1 MKTFTMS
8 ESLYD
13 AIYRTVE
20 DYMHVIEHLES
31 EYGLKDTGV
40 YIRNYDA
47 TSPGFW
53 TDEDQYVF
61 EVVDEKKFV
70 MFVLKWS

>member
-1 MKTFTMS
+1 MVFIEVGMKTFTMS

-31 EYGLKDTGV
+31 EYGLISTS
-40 YIRNYDA
+40 DA
-47 TSPGFW
+47 K
-53 TDEDQYVF
+53 Y
-61 EVVDEKKFV
+61 
-70 MFVLKWS
+70 

>member
-1 MKTFTMS
+1 MKTFKMS

-13 AIYRTVE
+13 AIFSTVE
-20 DYMHVIEHLES
+20 DYMHVLEHIEL

-40 YIRNYDA
+40 CIRNYDA

-61 EVVDEKKFV
+61 DVVDEKKFV
-70 MFVLKWS
+70 MFILRWA